1 MTPLS
6 DIKQSLRTKV
16 VLVFLILSAALVIGT
31 NVILSTYVL
40 SEFQSFENDQA
51 LTEMSRVEQALNAQ
65 FQMLKV
71 LIAEYS
77 WWDETYF
84 FIQHPEDYPN
94 YATTNILD
102 SDYWTEVNIDAMLLY
117 GPTGEYVVGSIVAP
131 SDSDLLSLEK
141 FFKQAKA
148 DHPLFGHEAPE
159 GAVAG
164 LLNTPVGFMLAAS
177 YPILKTDRS
186 GPGMGRVVAGRFL
199 TSDLVDEISAAA
211 SIDADFY
218 PLSDPQLPQAVQSA
232 IAALTASSDS
242 STLEYTDKE
251 AITRKILTDLSGS
264 PAILLEVHTP
274 RTISAIG
281 GVTVTSTQLLLSIA
295 MILFVV
301 FAYVLFLWLI
311 ISPLVA
317 LTNHIRL
324 IRKTG
329 ILSNP
334 FPVVRQDELGVLAI
348 EFNHLSAELAQT
360 QQQLEHAVRISKL
373 GHAKWDEIK
382 LEYVSVSTEYAAIF
396 GYSVEEFLAR
406 FRKLE
411 HDMEL
416 VHPEDRELVEGL
428 NQGST
433 KHQSPTSSEY
443 RVLHRDGSA
452 RHVREIGFDVTDEE
466 GTLVEY
472 LVTLQ
477 DISEL
482 KQAETELRAA
492 KEVAEAANKAKSNFL
507 ANMSHEIR
515 TPMNAIVGLTTLM
528 QQADPTP
535 DQANQLTMIETS
547 TLHLLSIINDILDL
561 SKIEAGKLSL
571 EESDF
576 NVDALFDH
584 VQSMLSEQVN
594 AKGLTIE
601 VDQSDLP
608 NWLWGDQTRIC
619 QALFN
624 YVGNAAKF
632 TEQGTI
638 SLSARRLEERGD
650 EILVRFEVQD
660 TGIGITPGNLSR
672 LFQSFE
678 QADVSTTRKYGGT
691 GLGLAITQSLAHLMG
706 GEVGAE
712 STPGHGSTFW
722 FTAWL
727 RRSQGVTES
736 APPAGALDI
745 NKELRH
751 HHHGSHILLAED
763 NAVNREVAVALL
775 SQAGLVVDTA
785 INGRVAVE
793 KVRSMAYDLVLM
805 DMQMPEMDGL
815 EATRIIRSTAGS
827 KDLPILAMT
836 ANVFKADRQA
846 CMDAGMNDFVTKPID
861 LANLLSV
868 ISKWLPEQ
876 EQTATV
882 ETAAAARD

>member
-1 MTPLS
+1 MTPIS
-6 DIKQSLRTKV
+6 DIRHSLRTKV
-16 VLVFLILSAALVIGT
+16 VLVFLVLSAALVIGT
-31 NVILSTYVL
+31 NIILGMYVL
-40 SEFQSFENDQA
+40 PKFQAFENEQA
-51 LTEMSRVEQALNAQ
+51 LTEMSRIEQALEAR
-65 FQMLKV
+65 FQMLKILV
-71 LIAEYS
+71 AEYA
-77 WWDETYF
+77 WWDETYD
-84 FIQHPEDYPN
+84 FIQQPEDYPD
-94 YATTNILD
+94 YAKVNILD
-102 SDYWTEVNIDAMLLY
+102 SDYWSEVNIDAMLLY
-117 GPTGEYVVGSIVAP
+117 GPTGEFVVGSIVAS
-131 SDSDLLSLEK
+131 SDSDLLSLKE
-141 FFKQAKA
+141 FFKQVTA
-148 DHPLFGHEAPE
+148 DHPLLGHEVPE
-159 GAVAG
+159 DGVAG
-164 LLNTPVGFMLAAS
+164 LLNTPVGFMLVAS
-177 YPILKTDRS
+177 YPIVKTDMS
-186 GPGMGRVVAGRFL
+186 GPEMGSVVAGRLL
-199 TSDLVDEISAAA
+199 TSDLADEISNSA
-211 SIDADFY
+211 SVDADFY
-218 PLSDPQLPQAVQSA
+218 PLSDPQLPHAVQSA
-232 IAALTASSDS
+232 IAALAASSDS
-242 STLEYTDKE
+242 ITLDHTDKD
-251 AITRKILTDLSGS
+251 AITRKLLTDLFGS

-301 FAYVLFLWLI
+301 FAYVLFLRLI
-311 ISPLVA
+311 ITPLLA
-317 LTNHIRL
+317 LTDHIRL

-334 FPVVRQDELGVLAI
+334 FSTVRQDELGVLAT
-348 EFNHLSAELAQT
+348 EFNHLSADLEQT
-360 QQQLEHAVRISKL
+360 QRQLEHAVRISKL
-373 GHAKWDEIK
+373 GHAKWDEAK
-382 LEYVSVSTEYAAIF
+382 LEYVSVSTEYADIF

-416 VHPEDRELVEGL
+416 VHPEDRELVRTL
-428 NQGST
+428 NQVT
-433 KHQSPTSSEY
+433 KDILEPVSQEY
-443 RVLHRDGSA
+443 RVLHRDGSV
-452 RHVREIGFDVTDEE
+452 RHVREIGFDVANEE
-466 GTLVEY
+466 GKLVEY

-477 DISEL
+477 DISEI
-482 KQAETELRAA
+482 KQAEVELRVA
-492 KEVAEAANKAKSNFL
+492 KEAAEAASHAKSAFL

-528 QQADPTP
+528 QQADLTP
-535 DQANQLTMIETS
+535 DQAKQLNMIESS
-547 TLHLLSIINDILDL
+547 TLHLLAIINDILDL
-561 SKIEAGKLSL
+561 SKIEAGKLNL
-571 EESDF
+571 EQSDF
-576 NVDALFDH
+576 QIDALFDH
-584 VQSMLSEQVN
+584 VQSMLGEQVN
-594 AKGLTIE
+594 TKGLTIE
-601 VDQSDLP
+601 VDQNDLP
-608 NWLWGDQTRIC
+608 TWLWGDQTRIC

-660 TGIGITPGNLSR
+660 TGIGITPENLSR

-691 GLGLAITQSLAHLMG
+691 GLGLAITQSLARLMG

-727 RRSQGVTES
+727 RRSQGVPEA
-736 APPAGALDI
+736 APPAGAFDT
-745 NKELRH
+745 NKELSH
-751 HHHGSHILLAED
+751 HHRGSHILLAED

-785 INGRVAVE
+785 INGLEAVE
-793 KVRSMAYDLVLM
+793 KVSSMAYDLVLM

-815 EATRIIRSTAGS
+815 EATRVIRSTAEN

-846 CMDAGMNDFVTKPID
+846 CMDSGMNDFVTKPID
-861 LANLLSV
+861 LGNLLSV

-882 ETAAAARD
+882 ETARD